1 MRSFTLLKMTNIPKK
16 TTSVNSTP
24 AIPVHSFKTGL
35 LLNFSQSKKGGLS
48 IELLHITD
56 KKEGRSFQRIPLAGN
71 KYLPYLAGISA
82 PIVAFLTKMADEAL
96 VDQLVRNGFAWL
108 KDAEKPFDYLDDRH
122 YPLLNQ
128 WIGEVL
134 QELRPLAPAIS
145 LFYLPAG
152 EPFVNMNVRSAAISS
167 FTPSLHFTLERS
179 DGRIGLRC
187 QIMLNNG
194 YYPLE
199 DFQQVPFFLKSRSEY
214 FLLKKE
220 DHAVL
225 QSWKEGW
232 PAVPEQELGHFLA
245 TVVRPLAEKYPVDMG
260 AVIRTEVV
268 DMLPQGRVYVSELNE
283 NFLLIKPKWLYADME
298 VEEETGTRRE
308 LGNTLKTQGEASDTL
323 RTRVETEDTV
333 FEILRKEE
341 EEKVLTEAIRG
352 LHAKFSGQNN
362 GYFYLNFKEALE
374 KSWFLHFYNRMQ
386 ELDIPVLGMNRLRK
400 FKYNSHTP
408 QFEITAGRGI
418 DWFDLTIRVSYGE
431 QVVPLQELRKAILGK
446 QDYILL
452 GDGSLGMLPK
462 EWIEK
467 YGLLIRMGQMK
478 EGGLKLPNIHWTL
491 LEGVGAT
498 YGAGSGSDAGGASG
512 FESGAESGT
521 DGGTES
527 GSESGTGSGSDAGAL
542 QKELEAK
549 RARLQTIST
558 AKAWPV
564 PAGVQARLRD
574 YQLGGFSWMCLL
586 DEMGWG
592 GCLADDMG
600 LGKTL
605 QTLSF
610 LQHLVV
616 NYPEETH
623 LVVCP
628 TSLLYNWE
636 GELKKF
642 VPGLAYHIHYGA
654 DREFDEAAFRQA
666 HVIITSY
673 GMVRSDIQHFSGWKF
688 GYVILDESQ
697 AIKNPSSQVR
707 KAVQLLQA
715 RNRLALSGTPV
726 QNNTFDLYAQ
736 MDFLN
741 PGMLGSA
748 DFFRAEFATPIDKNG
763 DKEAAARLRKLVY
776 PFILR
781 RTKEQVAGDLP
792 DKTEMILWCEMG
804 PEQRKIYNSFKE
816 HYRDSILDRIAEEGV
831 GKSSIY
837 ILEGLTKLRQIC
849 DSPAIL
855 RESAS
860 REVRRDGGKP
870 AGDGDLAGG
879 GELIVGGE
887 DAGGGDLI
895 GDRDLADDGLSAG
908 GRVVDGGGYPNV
920 STKLDELI
928 REIEENTGNHKALVF
943 SQFTSML
950 HLIRDALQQRGIPY
964 LYLDGSMPAEARK
977 RSVLQ
982 FQEDETTRVFLISL
996 KAGGV
1001 GLTLTAA
1008 DYVYLVDPWWNPAA
1022 EQQAIDRSHRIGQV
1036 KKVFAYRMICK
1047 DTVEEKIL
1055 QLQEKKK
1062 SLAADLVADE
1072 GGFVK
1077 KLTGEDVAYLFS

>member
-1 MRSFTLLKMTNIPKK
+1 M
-16 TTSVNSTP
+16 
-24 AIPVHSFKTGL
+24 
-35 LLNFSQSKKGGLS
+35 NFSQEKKGGVAL
-48 IELLHITD
+48 ELLIVID
-56 KKEGRSFQRIPLAGN
+56 KKEGKSFQRIPLAGN
-71 KYLPYLAGISA
+71 KHLPYMAGISA
-82 PIVAFLTKMADEAL
+82 PIAAFLKKMTDEAL
-96 VDQLVRNGFAWL
+96 VDQLVKNGFAWL
-108 KDAEKPFDYLDDRH
+108 RDAEKPFDHLDDRH
-122 YPLLNQ
+122 YPLLSQ
-128 WIGEVL
+128 WISDRL
-134 QELRPLAPAIS
+134 QELKPLAPAIPP
-145 LFYLPAG
+145 LYYLPAG
-152 EPFVNMNVRSAAISS
+152 EPFANKNVRPAAISS
-167 FTPSLHFTLERS
+167 FTPSLQFTLEKG
-179 DGRIGLRC
+179 DGLVGLRC
-187 QIMLNNG
+187 SVVLNNG
-194 YYPLE
+194 AFPLE
-199 DFQQVPFFLKSRSEY
+199 DFLQVPFFLKSGNEY

-220 DHAVL
+220 DHAIL
-225 QSWKEGW
+225 QQWKDQW
-232 PAVPEQELGHFLA
+232 PVVPEREQASFLA
-245 TVVRPLAEKYPVDMG
+245 AVVKPLAEIYPVDMG
-260 AVIRTEVV
+260 AVIRREVV
-268 DMLPQGRVYVSELNE
+268 DLPPQGRVYVSELNE

-298 VEEETGTRRE
+298 VEDGEEE
-308 LGNTLKTQGEASDTL
+308 E
-323 RTRVETEDTV
+323 TRVETEDTV
-333 FEILRKEE
+333 FVILRKKE
-341 EEKVLTEAIRG
+341 EEKALVEAIRA
-352 LHAKFSGQNN
+352 LHGKFGGQGN

-374 KSWFLHFYNRMQ
+374 KSWFLNFYNKMQ
-386 ELDIPVLGMNRLRK
+386 QLDIPVLGMNRLRK
-400 FKYNSHTP
+400 FKYNTYTP
-408 QFEITAGRGI
+408 QFEIVAGKGI

-431 QVVPLQELRKAILGK
+431 QVVPLHELRKAILGK
-446 QDYILL
+446 QDHILL

-467 YGLLIRMGQMK
+467 YGLLMRMGQMK
-478 EGGLKLPNIHWTL
+478 EGELKLPAIHWTL
-491 LEGVGAT
+491 LEELGASSSD
-498 YGAGSGSDAGGASG
+498 GAAGS
-512 FESGAESGT
+512 
-521 DGGTES
+521 
-527 GSESGTGSGSDAGAL
+527 GAL
-542 QKELEAK
+542 QKELGEK
-549 RARLQTIST
+549 KERLKTIAT
-558 AKAWPV
+558 AKEWPV
-564 PAGVQARLRD
+564 PLAVQARLRD
-574 YQLGGFSWMCLL
+574 YQLGGFQWMCLL
-586 DEMGWG
+586 DELGWG

-610 LQHLVV
+610 LQYLVES
-616 NYPEETH
+616 YPDETH

-666 HVIITSY
+666 RVIITSY
-673 GMVRSDIQHFSGWKF
+673 GMVRSDIRHFSRWKF

-726 QNNTFDLYAQ
+726 QNNTFDLFAQ

-741 PGMLGSA
+741 PGMLGSS
-748 DFFRAEFATPIDKNG
+748 DFFRVEFATPIDKNG

-804 PEQRKIYNSFKE
+804 AEQRKIYNSFKE

-855 RESAS
+855 REPT
-860 REVRRDGGKP
+860 GGP
-870 AGDGDLAGG
+870 
-879 GELIVGGE
+879 
-887 DAGGGDLI
+887 
-895 GDRDLADDGLSAG
+895 
-908 GRVVDGGGYPNV
+908 YPNA
-920 STKLDELI
+920 STKLEELI
-928 REIEENTGNHKALVF
+928 REIEENTGHHKALVF

-950 HLIRDALQQRGIPY
+950 GLIREALQQKGIPY

-977 RSVLQ
+977 KSVQQ

-1072 GGFVK
+1072 TGFVK
-1077 KLTGEDVAYLFS
+1077 KLTQEDVAYLFS

>member
-1 MRSFTLLKMTNIPKK
+1 MTNIPTK
-16 TTSVNSTP
+16 TIIINSGATQP
-24 AIPVHSFKTGL
+24 ESFKTGL
-35 LLNFSQSKKGGLS
+35 LLNFNQEKKGGLS
-48 IELLHITD
+48 IELLIVID
-56 KKEGRSFQRIPLAGN
+56 KKEGKTFQRIPLAGN
-71 KYLPYLAGISA
+71 KHLPYMVGIAA
-82 PIVAFLTKMADEAL
+82 PIVSFLKKMTDESL
-96 VDQLVRNGFAWL
+96 VDHLAKKGFAWL
-108 KDAEKPFDYLDDRH
+108 RDAEKPFDHLDDRH
-122 YPLLNQ
+122 YPFVHE
-128 WIGEVL
+128 WMSERL
-134 QELRPLAPAIS
+134 QELKPLAPAIPH
-145 LFYLPAG
+145 LYYLPAG
-152 EPFVNMNVRSAAISS
+152 EPFVNRNVRPASISS
-167 FTPSLHFTLERS
+167 FTPSLQFTLKKEQ
-179 DGRIGLRC
+179 GRVELHC
-187 QIMLNNG
+187 FVMLNNG
-194 YYPLE
+194 AFPLE
-199 DFQQVPFFLKSRSEY
+199 DFQQLPFFLKSGNEY

-220 DHAVL
+220 DHITL
-225 QSWKEGW
+225 QQWKKQLLS
-232 PAVPEQELGHFLA
+232 APEQEQASFLA
-245 TVVRPLAEKYPVDMG
+245 DVVKPLAELYPVDME
-260 AVIRTEVV
+260 AVIRKELV

-298 VEEETGTRRE
+298 MESDEAAETRI
-308 LGNTLKTQGEASDTL
+308 
-323 RTRVETEDTV
+323 ETEDTV
-333 FEILRKEE
+333 FIVVRKKSEE
-341 EEKVLTEAIRG
+341 QVLLDAIRG
-352 LHAKFSGQNN
+352 LHPKFGGQSN

-374 KSWFLHFYNRMQ
+374 KSWFMNFYNKMQ
-386 ELDIPVLGMNRLRK
+386 QLDIPVLGMNKLRK
-400 FKYNSHTP
+400 FKYNTYTP
-408 QFEITAGRGI
+408 TFEVIAGKGI

-431 QVVPLQELRKAILGK
+431 QVVPLHELRKAILGK

-467 YGLLIRMGQMK
+467 YGLLLRMGQVK
-478 EGGLKLPNIHWTL
+478 DGGLKLPGIHWTL
-491 LEGVGAT
+491 LAEL
-498 YGAGSGSDAGGASG
+498 GGAS
-512 FESGAESGT
+512 
-521 DGGTES
+521 
-527 GSESGTGSGSDAGAL
+527 SDASL
-542 QKELEAK
+542 QKELEIK
-549 RARLQTIST
+549 KERLQHVETVKTWS
-558 AKAWPV
+558 V

-574 YQLGGFSWMCLL
+574 YQLGGYQWMCLL
-586 DEMGWG
+586 DDMGWG

-610 LQHLVV
+610 LQHLVDT
-616 NYPEETH
+616 YPDETH

-642 VPGLAYHIHYGA
+642 VPGLAWHMHYGA
-654 DREFDEAAFRQA
+654 DRVFDEAAFSQA

-673 GMVRSDIQHFSGWKF
+673 GMVRSDIQHFSQYKF

-697 AIKNPSSQVR
+697 AIKNPSSQAR

-715 RNRLALSGTPV
+715 RNRIALSGTPV

-748 DFFRAEFATPIDKNG
+748 DFFRTEFATPIDKNG

-816 HYRDSILDRIAEEGV
+816 HYRDSILERISEDGV

-849 DSPAIL
+849 DSPAML
-855 RESAS
+855 REP
-860 REVRRDGGKP
+860 VD
-870 AGDGDLAGG
+870 GDGVTEGT
-879 GELIVGGE
+879 
-887 DAGGGDLI
+887 
-895 GDRDLADDGLSAG
+895 AG
-908 GRVVDGGGYPNV
+908 GRYPNV
-920 STKLDELI
+920 SVKLEELI
-928 REIEENTGNHKALVF
+928 REIEENTGAAHKALIF

-950 HLIRDALQQRGIPY
+950 QLIREALQQRGIAH
-964 LYLDGSMPAEARK
+964 LYLDGSMPADARK
-977 RSVLQ
+977 RSVQQ
-982 FQEDETTRVFLISL
+982 FQEDDGIRVFLISL

-1062 SLAADLVADE
+1062 SLAADLVSDE
-1072 GGFVK
+1072 TGFVK
-1077 KLTGEDVAYLFS
+1077 KLTQDDVAYLFS